1 MWLYRSKLLNWSSWW
16 LSWLE
21 IISKTNLSFLSDVK
35 VAKRNYIVSM
45 ALCLHFVCFSLIV
58 VVTLFIILFGD
69 SLSSSPDVSSQV
81 LFSFLMKSFQW
92 PIIIR
97 YCNSLYIIYFFLNA
111 FHYFSSLGMNKLNI
125 VSWSSLMMFFVITKM
140 CFFISFH

>member
-69 SLSSSPDVSSQV
+69 SLSLSPDVPS
-81 LFSFLMKSFQW
+81 
-92 PIIIR
+92 
-97 YCNSLYIIYFFLNA
+97 
-111 FHYFSSLGMNKLNI
+111 
-125 VSWSSLMMFFVITKM
+125 
-140 CFFISFH
+140 